1 MQKRID
7 DPCSSVKP
15 VVPTAFSGTDAT
27 GASRLAIVLSHPTQ
41 YYSPWFRWLRA
52 HTPVEFRVFYLW
64 DFGVTNRRD
73 PEFGAKLVWDVD
85 LLSGYDSEFVPN
97 RAARP
102 GTGHFWG
109 LRNPA
114 LPGRLAAWR
123 PDAVLL
129 FGYHY
134 YTHLRAIA
142 WCRLH
147 QVPLLFRGDSHLLGQ
162 PQPSQFKRLALRTLY
177 RQFAAVTYV
186 GAANRAYFETFGVPA
201 DRLHFAPHAVDHEH
215 FDPTNP
221 AHQDAA
227 RQLRT
232 ELGLAPGRR
241 VVLFAGKLIPRKQ
254 PLALLEAF
262 LSIPRPDATLLFVG
276 DGEQKPVLQARSAQN
291 PAADIRFLPF
301 ANQSGMP
308 ARYLLADLFVL
319 PSRGNSETWGLAV
332 NEAMHMGVPCLVSD
346 LVGCQ
351 RDLVTDGETGW
362 VFRAGDPAHLRAK
375 LDEALAALED
385 NPAGLK
391 ARVAAR
397 IADYTYQQTTD
408 GLVCALKA
416 THRTKQP

>member
-1 MQKRID
+1 
-7 DPCSSVKP
+7 
-15 VVPTAFSGTDAT
+15 
-27 GASRLAIVLSHPTQ
+27 
-41 YYSPWFRWLRA
+41 
-52 HTPVEFRVFYLW
+52 LW

-85 LLSGYDSEFVPN
+85 LLSGYGYEFVPN
-97 RAARP
+97 CAARP

-134 YTHLRAIA
+134 YTQLRAIA

-162 PQPSQFKRLALRTLY
+162 PRPSLLKRLALRTLY

-227 RQLRT
+227 RQLRA

-254 PLALLEAF
+254 PAALLEAF
-262 LSIPRPDATLLFVG
+262 LSTPRPDATLLFVG
-276 DGEQKPVLQARSAQN
+276 DGEMKPVLQARAVRN
-291 PAADIRFLPF
+291 PAADVRFLPF
-301 ANQSGMP
+301 ANQSEMP

-362 VFRAGDPAHLRAK
+362 VFRAGDPTHLRAK
-375 LDEALAALED
+375 LDEALAALDRE
-385 NPAGLK
+385 AIGFK
-391 ARVAAR
+391 SR
-397 IADYTYQQTTD
+397 IATRITGYRYAQTTE
-408 GLVCALKA
+408 GLLRAINHL
-416 THRTKQP
+416 RRPSR